1 MAECSCEM
9 STRLGNTSPQRVSW
23 QVNLCVL
30 MIAVPKLS
38 TRVICHKF
46 WSDFSMSKLHFVVF
60 DKSVGLNHWCAVTFT
75 EGQAEMMSYMLIWK
89 CWWSQHLF
97 SLPVLLNQTWQEPC
111 SPSISIAL
119 LAKEVIKMIF
129 YWMLVKG
136 ISKREFIISA
146 CLLANANCFHT
157 TGKW

>member
-1 MAECSCEM
+1 MA
-9 STRLGNTSPQRVSW
+9 
-23 QVNLCVL
+23 
-30 MIAVPKLS
+30 
-38 TRVICHKF
+38 F
-46 WSDFSMSKLHFVVF
+46 FFSMSKLHFAVF

-111 SPSISIAL
+111 SLSISIAL
-119 LAKEVIKMIF
+119 LAKEMIF
-129 YWMLVKG
+129 YWMLVEG

-146 CLLANANCFHT
+146 CLLANASSVSTQQANGSWSQKQRKQSRRTLVLNLQT
-157 TGKW
+157 TRKSCLFPCSVHC